1 MVLTKKPV
9 EKGEKWRFLRPQKF
23 LRPPHFQN
31 GFRLSKIGDFT
42 KKKLINNIINILYYY
57 YFIFFSFFMVLR
69 YQAHDIRPFTLRLSS
84 GFQNLTLLRRF
95 PAWRTLDC
103 K

>member
-9 EKGEKWRFLRPQKF
+9 EKGEKGEKWRFF
-23 LRPPHFQN
+23 DHVHFQN
-31 GFRLSKIGDFT
+31 GIRVPKIGDFT

-57 YFIFFSFFMVLR
+57 YFIFSLFFMVLR
-69 YQAHDIRPFTLRLSS
+69 YQAHGIRPFTLRLSS

-95 PAWRTLDC
+95 PAWRTLEC